1 MHCILKIVMIAN
13 KHFLSEV
20 KCKMIWGSNKCKNY
34 FEKQGRKINIDFSK
48 KETAGITCQSKSFSP
63 SHNSKK

>member
-1 MHCILKIVMIAN
+1 MVMIAN

-20 KCKMIWGSNKCKNY
+20 KCKMIRGSNKYKNY
-34 FEKQGRKINIDFSK
+34 LEKQGRKTNIHFSK
-48 KETAGITCQSKSFSP
+48 KETAGITCQRKSFSP